1 MARVFSGVKPTGRP
15 HIGNFFGAFERWA
28 AEQAEGHL
36 YCVVDLHAM
45 TVPYDPEELRRRTL
59 DLATW
64 LLAAGLD
71 PDRCTLFVQSH
82 VREHTEATW
91 TLDCVATM
99 GELGRM
105 TQFKDKG
112 GGQESVSVGL
122 FNYPVLMAADIL
134 LYHAEEVPVGAD
146 QRQHVELTR
155 DLAQRFNHR
164 FGETFTLPE
173 ATLPA
178 AGARLMDLQHP
189 ERKMSKSDESP
200 QGTIDLADSDAVTA
214 KKIMRAVTDSGSEIR
229 TGEDKPGVSNL
240 LELLSAATGRPV
252 AEHVA
257 ALEGAGYGT
266 LKRTVADAVVERLA
280 PVRARYAELAAD
292 PAAVQATLARG
303 ADRARTVAAA
313 TMAEL
318 RRKVGL
324 TA

>member
-229 TGEDKPGVSNL
+229 AGEDKPGVSNL